1 VQFILIATSLVLSA
15 WAQDAAD
22 SDLEQVASASAPEAV
37 AVEDQVSAASSYA
50 PLQDKKQE
58 KRYVGGYGGYG
69 AGYGGGYGAGYGGY
83 GGYGSGLAGGYGGA
97 YGSGVG
103 VDGYYNPYSSRS
115 LGGLGEG
122 ESEKRARSGLQ
133 GLLND
138 PPMSS
143 SSDGAAV
150 AGYGGYGS
158 ALGGYGSGLGGYG
171 SALGGYGS
179 GVGVGGYAG
188 SYNSNPYALS
198 YYNGRLGAGAGTGYP
213 YYNTRFG
220 AGGYPSSY
228 YTSNYGNS
236 VVGGGLGALGGV
248 PPIGSGYNYG
258 SGISGTVY

>member
-1 VQFILIATSLVLSA
+1 ILSQFLIMAISLVLSVCA
-15 WAQDAAD
+15 EDLTDA
-22 SDLEQVASASAPEAV
+22 DLEQVASASAPAAV
-37 AVEDQVSAASSYA
+37 AVTAAEDQVGAASSYA
-50 PLQDKKQE
+50 PLQEKKQE

-69 AGYGGGYGAGYGGY
+69 AGYGGYGAGAYGGGY
-83 GGYGSGLAGGYGGA
+83 GGYGSALGAGYGGA

-103 VDGYYNPYSSRS
+103 VDSYYNPYGSRS
-115 LGGLGEG
+115 LAGL
-122 ESEKRARSGLQ
+122 
-133 GLLND
+133 
-138 PPMSS
+138 
-143 SSDGAAV
+143 DGSL

-179 GVGVGGYAG
+179 ALGGYG

-198 YYNGRLGAGAGTGYP
+198 YYNSRLGGAGTGYP

-258 SGISGTVY
+258 AGISGTVY

>member
-1 VQFILIATSLVLSA
+1 MKCFFILIATSLVLSA
-15 WAQDAAD
+15 CAQDAAD
-22 SDLEQVASASAPEAV
+22 SDLEQVASASAPDAV

-69 AGYGGGYGAGYGGY
+69 AGYGAGYGGYGAGYGAGYGGY
-83 GGYGSGLAGGYGGA
+83 GSGLGAGYGGA

-103 VDGYYNPYSSRS
+103 VGVDSYYNPYSSRA
-115 LGGLGEG
+115 LGGLGE
-122 ESEKRARSGLQ
+122 
-133 GLLND
+133 
-138 PPMSS
+138 
-143 SSDGAAV
+143 DGAAV
-150 AGYGGYGS
+150 AGYGGYGSTLGGYGSALGGYGS
-158 ALGGYGSGLGGYG
+158 ALGGYGSGLSGYG
-171 SALGGYGS
+171 
-179 GVGVGGYAG
+179 G

-198 YYNGRLGAGAGTGYP
+198 YYNSRLGAGAGTGYP